1 MIRPVGPTL
10 QILPPELAG
19 RISDNLPIALGILAA
34 YVAVFL
40 GITYIARRKYSE
52 SLSDYVVA
60 SRGLSW
66 IVASL
71 TLVATVLSG
80 VGMAGFPGTVYSVGI
95 PFITMILV
103 GYAATAPA
111 IWYLGRRMWVV
122 GNEHDLN
129 TPGDLLG
136 DYYQSDTVRLYT
148 VLASV
153 AFNTTYIVAQ
163 LLAGGLIL
171 TVLTGGIVPF
181 NIGVLILATVVTLH
195 VVGTGMRGI
204 AYLDTFN
211 GALISVLLAIFG
223 GFIILNAGSVG
234 AVFTQLG
241 DSMGGYTAVPGV
253 TSLFTPE
260 VIVLFGILV
269 TVGNSLVAP
278 ASWIRMYSV
287 DSERNFARIAATMVG
302 VFTLIYVFGTSFIGL
317 HGRTVLPNISN
328 PDTVSSLLAFEVM
341 PFSLASLFLV
351 GILAAIVSTTDS
363 YAHVMAAT
371 VVRDFA
377 KSIVKSDLT
386 ERSEL
391 LLNKL
396 VIVVTMI
403 VGIVGALVYP
413 GLITPLAL
421 IVGGATVQLLPPL
434 VGAVAWPRASSE
446 AAIISPAVGAI
457 SLVLFQLHLLPNPF
471 VTPLVPGLVTASVL
485 NIVVFVAT
493 SYLTSPQPLDKIEQY
508 HGVIYER
515 LS

>member
-1 MIRPVGPTL
+1 MLGSPL
-10 QILPPELAG
+10 QILPPELADQ
-19 RISDNLPIALGILAA
+19 ISEDLPIALGMLLA
-34 YVAVFL
+34 YIVVFL
-40 GITYIARRKYSE
+40 AITYLARRQYSDN
-52 SLSDYVVA
+52 LSDYVVA

-136 DYYQSDTVRLYT
+136 DYYQSDTVRVYT
-148 VLASV
+148 VLASI

-181 NIGVLILATVVTLH
+181 NVGVVILMVVVILH
-195 VVGTGMRGI
+195 VVGTGLRGI

-211 GALISVLLAIFG
+211 GALISVLLGAFG
-223 GFIILNAGSVG
+223 FFIVAEAGGVG
-234 AVFTQLG
+234 EVFTQLG

-253 TSLFTPE
+253 TGLFTPE

-278 ASWIRMYSV
+278 AAWIRMYSV
-287 DSERNFARIAATMVG
+287 DSERNFARIAATIVG
-302 VFTLIYVFGTSFIGL
+302 VFTLIYVFGTSFIGIY
-317 HGRTVLPNISN
+317 GRTALPDVAN
-328 PDTVSSLLAFEVM
+328 PDTVSSLLAFDVM
-341 PFSLASLFLV
+341 PFAIASLFLV
-351 GILAAIVSTTDS
+351 GILAAIISTTDS

-371 VVRDFA
+371 VVRDL
-377 KSIVKSDLT
+377 VKSVIKPDLS

-391 LLNKL
+391 LLNRL
-396 VIVVTMI
+396 VIVITMLAG
-403 VGIVGALVYP
+403 VVGALVYP

-421 IVGGATVQLLPPL
+421 IVGGATVQLLTPL
-434 VGAVAWPRASSE
+434 IGAVAWPRASAE
-446 AAIISPAVGAI
+446 AAIIAPAIGAV
-457 SLVLFQLHLLPNPF
+457 SLVLFQLQMIPNPF

-485 NIVVFVAT
+485 NIVVFVGI
-493 SYLTSPQPLDKIEQY
+493 SYLTNPQPLDKIQQY
-508 HGVIYER
+508 HGVIHEK
-515 LS
+515 L